1 MGRFRATIIAP
12 CWRDNAPAGAAPV
25 NVTVQVGFGAMGN
38 ITMVRVD
45 GTDDANFRRCVV
57 MRGTTYRMSAPPDD
71 ATMTVRARLP

>member
-1 MGRFRATIIAP
+1 MGRFRSMIIVP

-25 NVTVQVGFGAMGN
+25 SVSVQLGFGPMGN